1 MPYTPFAASAAQD
14 QVLGETVALAHD
26 FGADGVSV
34 WDLDGCLFD
43 TRPRQVHILRE
54 LAGQR
59 GWTDLT
65 QVTVE
70 HFVDWDLV
78 RTMENAGIAPS
89 RVAQMADTV
98 KKFWWD
104 RFFTSDYVL
113 FDHAMP
119 GGPAL
124 VRQVAAAGGHVVYLT
139 GRDET
144 MRAGTEVALQRFGFP
159 LDGDRCRLMVKPDF
173 KTDDT
178 LFKGEAL
185 EVIASLGTPCLFLD
199 NEPSNVNRF
208 KDAYPQAKV
217 VFVATDH
224 SGKPVTPVDS
234 IDRIDGFL
242 FSGSLDPTP

>member
-1 MPYTPFAASAAQD
+1 MPYTPFFTSAEQD
-14 QVLGETVALAHD
+14 RVLADVVARAGES
-26 FGADGVSV
+26 GAGGVSV

-43 TRPRQVHILRE
+43 TRPRQVHIFRE

-59 GWTDLT
+59 GWTDLYR
-65 QVTVE
+65 VTPE
-70 HFVDWDLV
+70 HFEDWDLV
-78 RTMENAGIAPS
+78 RTLVNAGIES
-89 RVAQMADTV
+89 SKVEEMADTV

-104 RFFTSDYVL
+104 RFFTSDYVQ

-124 VRQVAAAGGHVVYLT
+124 VRRVAEAGGHVVYLT

-144 MRAGTEVALQRFGFP
+144 MRAGTEAALQRFGFP

-185 EVIASLGTPCLFLD
+185 EVIASLGTPYLFLD

-208 KDAYPQAKV
+208 KDETPEAKV
-217 VFVATDH
+217 IFVATDH
-224 SGKPVTPVDS
+224 SGKPVTPYDS
-234 IDRIDGFL
+234 IDQIDGFL
-242 FSGSLDPTP
+242 SSQVPAGS

>member
-1 MPYTPFAASAAQD
+1 LYRVNP
-14 QVLGETVALAHD
+14 
-26 FGADGVSV
+26 
-34 WDLDGCLFD
+34 
-43 TRPRQVHILRE
+43 
-54 LAGQR
+54 
-59 GWTDLT
+59 
-65 QVTVE
+65 E
-70 HFVDWDLV
+70 HFQDWDLV
-78 RTMENAGIAPS
+78 RTLENAGIESAK
-89 RVAQMADTV
+89 VEEMADTV

-104 RFFTSDYVL
+104 RFFTSDYVQ

-124 VRQVAAAGGHVVYLT
+124 VRQVAEAGGRVVYLT

-144 MRAGTEVALQRFGFP
+144 MRAGTERSLQRFGYP

-173 KTDDT
+173 ETDDT

-185 EVIASLGTPCLFLD
+185 AVISSLGTPYLFLD

-208 KDAYPQAKV
+208 KDDYPAAKV

-224 SGKPVTPVDS
+224 SGKPVTPHDS

-242 FSGSLDPTP
+242 SSQGPQGA